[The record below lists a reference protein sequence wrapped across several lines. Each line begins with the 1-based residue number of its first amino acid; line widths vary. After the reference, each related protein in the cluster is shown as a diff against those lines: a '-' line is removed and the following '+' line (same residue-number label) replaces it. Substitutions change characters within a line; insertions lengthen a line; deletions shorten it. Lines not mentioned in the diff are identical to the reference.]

1 MAMND
6 LDISATSD
14 QLEQTRPLASD
25 RKSTTQK
32 LDENAIRLLLIA
44 FRVSERDLLDRTA
57 QHGHSDIRMT
67 HFPIM
72 RSMSRGVE
80 RMTDIADMAGVTKQ
94 TAGALAAELE
104 VMGYVGR
111 RSDPQDGRAK
121 IVQFTRRGRALM
133 ETLPQILDETENQ
146 IVGAI
151 GADDLEELMRIL
163 KKLVSNSGDAPGAIA
178 P

>member
-1 MAMND
+1 MAMDD
-6 LDISATSD
+6 LGTRAISD
-14 QLEQTRPLASD
+14 QLERTRPSASGSD
-25 RKSTTQK
+25 STTQR

-44 FRVSERDLLDRTA
+44 FRVSERYLLDRTA
-57 QHGHSDIRMT
+57 QHGHADIRMT

-72 RSMSRGVE
+72 RSMSRGAE
-80 RMTDIADMAGVTKQ
+80 RMTDIADMASVTKQ
-94 TAGALAAELE
+94 TAGVLAAELE

-111 RSDPQDGRAK
+111 RPDPQDGRAK

-133 ETLPQILDETENQ
+133 KTLPHILDETENQ